1 MRKTFT
7 LSVTTTCILFCG
19 LHSPTIA
26 ANFPGAPVQGPGRKD
41 SSMAK
46 DQELFHY
53 LLDYRSEVTR
63 SVKKLEHGV
72 ETLTESKN
80 PEVASKIKEHV
91 ASMHQRV
98 KEGRGIHMRDPLFA
112 AIFRNTKSITMT
124 VEPTEKGVRVIET
137 STQPFVAKLIQAHA
151 EVVSK
156 FIERGHSEVQKNH
169 PVPEKSEK

>member
-7 LSVTTTCILFCG
+7 LSLTTTCIIFCG
-19 LHSPTIA
+19 LHSPSSA
-26 ANFPGAPVQGPGRKD
+26 ASFPGTPVQGPGRKD

-46 DQELFHY
+46 DQEVFQY
-53 LLDYRSEVTR
+53 LLDHRSEITR
-63 SVKKLEHGV
+63 SVKKLENGV

-91 ASMHQRV
+91 AAMHKRV
-98 KEGRGIHMRDPLFA
+98 KEGRGIHLRDPLFA
-112 AIFRNTKSITMT
+112 AIFRNAKSVTMT
-124 VEPTEKGVRVIET
+124 VEQVEKGVKVVET

-156 FIERGHSEVQKNH
+156 FIERGHAEVQKNH